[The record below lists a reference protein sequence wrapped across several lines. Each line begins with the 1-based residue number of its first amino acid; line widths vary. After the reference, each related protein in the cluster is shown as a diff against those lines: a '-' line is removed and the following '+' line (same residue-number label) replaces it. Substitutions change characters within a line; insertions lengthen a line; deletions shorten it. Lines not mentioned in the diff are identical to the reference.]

1 MKINSSQVAY
11 SSQHQRES
19 SEQYE
24 RSIKS
29 EVVTNTPDS
38 ASTTNAALFR
48 NATSGN
54 TELNIGI
61 NPSTQSVVDL
71 SYKARMYSQQST
83 QADSYSLVT
92 SATDQLSL
100 QKSLASQSVV
110 QEVIGMQAS
119 VRNLSINENQTEL
132 LNPLQTAAYKN
143 IELQQTEQTTQ
154 LNMNS
159 TDSSEQARLEIK
171 EQYTLIEKEK
181 LQLGAQGRVTT
192 SDGREIDFMLKLEM
206 QRNFQLEESLHIKS
220 EQRELMDPLVINFD
234 AGAASLTSGSFSFDL
249 NADGIS
255 EEISFVGQ
263 GSGFLAIDSNDDGRI
278 NDGSELFGTGELGG
292 FAQLAEHDLDNNK
305 WIDENDAI
313 FEKLKIWTKD
323 ENGVDQLTGLKE
335 AGVGAIY
342 LGASV
347 GSFDLTDTSNNLLGQ
362 VKRSGIY
369 LTEAGEVASIQE
381 LDIAIRNTP
390 QTSRIEQSLEKIDT
404 QVQDWEAENVRPEP
418 VFTIG
423 NLGAAPVAAEPAEEN
438 KLLTLLDM
446 LFPKPGSKY
455 YEEAEKNQQSIS
467 RESSTST
474 TMTSN
479 SSEEKTTLE
488 EKEETTKKIIENKNT
503 IDVLARLQ
511 RQTVDKLNEEDGK
524 YAHLRAII
532 ESLVK
537 SNQQI
542 KVSTGS

>member
-19 SEQYE
+19 TEQYQ
-24 RSIKS
+24 RFAKS
-29 EVVTNTPDS
+29 EVAPNTADS
-38 ASTTNAALFR
+38 TGSTNAELFR
-48 NATSGN
+48 NAASGN
-54 TELNIGI
+54 SELNIGI
-61 NPSTQSVVDL
+61 SPATQSVVDL
-71 SYKARMYSQQST
+71 SYKARMYSHQST
-83 QADSYSLVT
+83 QAQSLSQIST
-92 SATDQLSL
+92 ATDQLTLRKNS
-100 QKSLASQSVV
+100 ASQTVV
-110 QEVIGMQAS
+110 QQVIGMQAS
-119 VRNLSINENQTEL
+119 VRNLSVNENLTQL
-132 LNPLQTAAYKN
+132 INPLQTAAYTN
-143 IELQQTEQTTQ
+143 VESQQTQ
-154 LNMNS
+154 LNVNR

-206 QRNFQLEESLHIKS
+206 QRSFKLEESLHIKS

-234 AGAASLTSGSFSFDL
+234 SGAASLTSGSFSFDL
-249 NADGIS
+249 NTDGIR

-263 GSGFLAIDSNDDGRI
+263 GSGFLAIDSNNDGRI
-278 NDGSELFGTGELGG
+278 NDGSELFGTVELGG
-292 FAQLAEHDLDNNK
+292 FAQLAEHDSDNNR

-323 ENGVDQLTGLKE
+323 EHGVDQLTGLKE

-347 GSFDLTDTSNNLLGQ
+347 GSFDLTDSSNNLLGQ

-381 LDIAIRNTP
+381 LDIAIRDTS
-390 QTSRIEQSLEKIDT
+390 QTSKIEQSLAKVAV
-404 QVQDWEAENVRPEP
+404 QVQDWEGENNPPER
-418 VFTIG
+418 VFTLGDIG
-423 NLGAAPVAAEPAEEN
+423 SAPVAAAPEEEN
-438 KLLTLLDM
+438 KTVTLLDM

-455 YEEAEKNQQSIS
+455 YEEAEKNPQQVH
-467 RESSTST
+467 REST
-474 TMTSN
+474 TLVSS
-479 SSEEKTTLE
+479 SSEEKSTLE
-488 EKEETTKKIIENKNT
+488 VAEQKPRKALENQNT

-511 RQTVDKLNEEDGK
+511 RQTVDQLGEEDGK

-537 SNQQI
+537 SNQQA
-542 KVSTGS
+542 KVSTSS